1 MLEPFALS
9 SQDRHVEVVFPLE
22 VVKHLADIEVRTVS
36 AAVIRPRSGKI
47 ARHGLRYSAHCVFHV
62 QNLIFCISAI
72 AASDKLGGG
81 VTGAGARVEPL
92 LMFPA
97 FCLTDL
103 MWLSQVRRQPSSL
116 RRPFELFTVCQ

>member
-9 SQDRHVEVVFPLE
+9 SQDRHVEVVFALE
-22 VVKHLADIEVRTVS
+22 VEKHLAHVEVRTVS
-36 AAVIRPRSGKI
+36 AAVIRPSSGQI
-47 ARHGLRYSAHCVFHV
+47 ARHGLRYSAHCVVHV

-81 VTGAGARVEPL
+81 VTGAGARAAL

-116 RRPFELFTVCQ
+116 LSPLELFTVCQ